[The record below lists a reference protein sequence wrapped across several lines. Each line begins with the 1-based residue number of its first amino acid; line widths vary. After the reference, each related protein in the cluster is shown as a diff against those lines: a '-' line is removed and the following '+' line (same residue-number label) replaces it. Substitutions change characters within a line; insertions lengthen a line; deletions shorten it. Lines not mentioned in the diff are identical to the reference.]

1 MMVKKSSTMKHSGFL
16 KSLKILKAQLTQKNQ
31 TLKHFLHTTIS
42 DEVCICKDAIGEHKY
57 LYKTKDELE
66 YMLAS
71 KTINLKSY
79 PCPYEKGWH
88 LTKV

>member
-1 MMVKKSSTMKHSGFL
+1 MQHSDFL
-16 KSLKILKAQLTQKNQ
+16 KSLKILKSKLPKKNKR
-31 TLKHFLHTTIS
+31 LKHLLYTSHS
-42 DEVCICKDAIGEHKY
+42 HEVCTCQDANGEQKH

-71 KTINLKSY
+71 KSIKLKSY

-88 LTKV
+88 LTKI